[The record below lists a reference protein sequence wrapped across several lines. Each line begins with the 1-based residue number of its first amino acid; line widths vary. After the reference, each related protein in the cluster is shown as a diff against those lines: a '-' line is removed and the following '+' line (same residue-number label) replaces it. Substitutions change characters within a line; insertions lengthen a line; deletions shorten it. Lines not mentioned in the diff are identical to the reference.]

1 MMLQV
6 PLDNVDL
13 SSMSLLYTQ
22 GEMAAVTPVYDYD
35 FSVLYG
41 ATSESSWREIL
52 YWVGPPGIVIGLLV
66 LLTLDEPRA
75 LPGKGFLVPP
85 LESSRFLKAAGCAIT
100 AQHQPRT
107 QCHWLCSTPWRV
119 N

>member
-1 MMLQV
+1 
-6 PLDNVDL
+6 
-13 SSMSLLYTQ
+13 MSLLYTQ
-22 GEMAAVTPVYDYD
+22 GEMAAVTPVYEYD

-41 ATSESSWREIL
+41 ATRESSWREIL

-85 LESSRFLKAAGCAIT
+85 LESSRFLKASGCAS
-100 AQHQPRT
+100 HPS
-107 QCHWLCSTPWRV
+107 LPP
-119 N
+119 